1 MGDIIQFNRNLNS
14 SNNDIQNIFSEIIS
28 DLKISLKKVYPEEEE
43 LVFELE
49 YFKSYISNMYEKSKE
64 RNWKNE
70 SKEKKYIE
78 YYNSLKKDSKNLSD
92 LNRTYF
98 LSLFTYCSD
107 INSSLLNEDKDYVKS
122 IVESIDCKIKYNQL
136 PKIKIIE
143 SVINDLT
150 RPMIKELISKSP
162 DSRFLL
168 EDITEDLLNGNNIF
182 NVYTLYRNVS
192 NFIEDDNE
200 TLDIIREYF
209 VREEKKRFFEKCSE
223 ESDIEKLKKEH
234 KEYSIILNAISNIK
248 NLKNDRYKDIYIENV
263 SKILKKQNIDEEII
277 NMVNLTRLYIEFGEQ
292 IEEFDE
298 EDIEF
303 YIQRGGKNENRR
315 F

>member
-168 EDITEDLLNGNNIF
+168 ASENQRLTASM
-182 NVYTLYRNVS
+182 VS
-192 NFIEDDNE
+192 
-200 TLDIIREYF
+200 
-209 VREEKKRFFEKCSE
+209 
-223 ESDIEKLKKEH
+223 
-234 KEYSIILNAISNIK
+234 
-248 NLKNDRYKDIYIENV
+248 
-263 SKILKKQNIDEEII
+263 
-277 NMVNLTRLYIEFGEQ
+277 
-292 IEEFDE
+292 
-298 EDIEF
+298 
-303 YIQRGGKNENRR
+303 
-315 F
+315 